1 MFNLICGCTD
11 ENYLTNWLSDQK
23 YDLTSLYVKVY
34 WNFLFQ
40 VYIVAVEREH
50 EKETKPQKEEEEY
63 GESSRESL
71 LSLVQPELPTLSQNW
86 LGALRDYAYL
96 SLPTGT
102 SKICEW

>member
-1 MFNLICGCTD
+1 MFL
-11 ENYLTNWLSDQK
+11 LS
-23 YDLTSLYVKVY
+23 
-34 WNFLFQ
+34 Q

-50 EKETKPQKEEEEY
+50 EKETYKPPREEEDY

-102 SKICEW
+102 EHSFIML